1 MNTMLIT
8 GFGLVVLAVIAWQSL
23 RERERD
29 SRQIPP
35 EWVVSIGRIA
45 NEQAL
50 GHHRD
55 ARRGVL
61 QLFNSIKRHPGR
73 SRLAHHMHLRLAALL
88 AKDPVY
94 PEVVK
99 EIRSACAA
107 DAAVSELTLCVRLR
121 QFLIEDIRQCEEIA
135 EHFGQIR
142 RREQGAEALLIA
154 RFQQTA

>member
-55 ARRGVL
+55 DTL
-61 QLFNSIKRHPGR
+61 HTLLR
-73 SRLAHHMHLRLAALL
+73 SSTSL
-88 AKDPVY
+88 
-94 PEVVK
+94 
-99 EIRSACAA
+99 
-107 DAAVSELTLCVRLR
+107 SEL
-121 QFLIEDIRQCEEIA
+121 
-135 EHFGQIR
+135 
-142 RREQGAEALLIA
+142 
-154 RFQQTA
+154 